1 MYRGSL
7 NIMDPKLKIR
17 VSQPREMYFNSDAEF
32 EDFCVA
38 PYAEI
43 KETANG
49 VMYVSGK
56 YSDEYLECLED
67 GVRFVIR
74 DEDSVVYKRQCVCKR
89 VPVMHNGKFL
99 ERDTLVQLKVEN
111 LEAYFDF

>member
-1 MYRGSL
+1 MAKWYIQAL
-7 NIMDPKLKIR
+7 
-17 VSQPREMYFNSDAEF
+17 QH
-32 EDFCVA
+32 VA
-38 PYAEI
+38 PYVILHVIRSLRISALLLMQKI

-56 YSDEYLECLED
+56 YSDDYLECLED

-89 VPVMHNGKFL
+89 VPVMHNGKLL
-99 ERDTLVQLKVEN
+99 ERDTLVQLKIKN
-111 LEAYFDF
+111 LEPYF

>member
-1 MYRGSL
+1 MVYNSITARR
-7 NIMDPKLKIR
+7 PVR
-17 VSQPREMYFNSDAEF
+17 YFASDQEF

-43 KETANG
+43 KEMDDG
-49 VMYVSGK
+49 LMYVSGK

-67 GVRFVIR
+67 DVKFVIR

-99 ERDTLVQLKVEN
+99 GRDTLVQLKVEN
-111 LEAYFDF
+111 LDLIFEF

>member
-1 MYRGSL
+1 M
-7 NIMDPKLKIR
+7 NPKMVYNSITAR
-17 VSQPREMYFNSDAEF
+17 RPVRYFASDQEF

-43 KETANG
+43 KETADG

-56 YSDEYLECLED
+56 YSEEYLECLED

-89 VPVMHNGKFL
+89 VVPVMHNGSL
-99 ERDTLVQLKVEN
+99 LGRDTLVQLKVEN
-111 LEAYFDF
+111 LEPYFDL

>member
-1 MYRGSL
+1 M
-7 NIMDPKLKIR
+7 IPKMVYTR
-17 VSQPREMYFNSDAEF
+17 ATACRPVRYFASDQEF

-43 KETANG
+43 KEMDDG

-67 GVRFVIR
+67 DVRFVIR

-99 ERDTLVQLKVEN
+99 GRDTLVQLKVEN
-111 LEAYFDF
+111 LEPYFEF

>member
-1 MYRGSL
+1 MVYNSITARR
-7 NIMDPKLKIR
+7 PVR
-17 VSQPREMYFNSDAEF
+17 YFASDQEF

-43 KETANG
+43 KETADG

-56 YSDEYLECLED
+56 YSEEYLECLED

-89 VPVMHNGKFL
+89 VSVMHNGSL
-99 ERDTLVQLKVEN
+99 LGRDTLVQLKVEN
-111 LEAYFDF
+111 LEPYFDL

>member
-32 EDFCVA
+32 EDFCLA

-89 VPVMHNGKFL
+89 VPVMHNGKLL

-111 LEAYFDF
+111 LEPYF